1 MVTTSAG
8 TQPNGQK
15 LILVLMFT
23 MTVASMSAMMF
34 NLALPSIREQF
45 DLTLAQTSW
54 VSSLYMVI
62 YAIGTVIY
70 GKLADSVRLK
80 SLVTFGLFLFAAGSL
95 VGLFSQTFWMVL
107 VGRSLQA
114 MGAAAIPA
122 TAGLIPVRYMS
133 PDRRGSAIG
142 TVMVGLALGGVLG
155 PVISAFILNFAHWR
169 WLFSIPLFVL
179 ILLPFY
185 RTYLGDEPSTPAKVD
200 WMGGGLLS
208 ATVVLLVLSLTSHS
222 LWMFAVGICIL
233 GVFIKWIRNVD
244 DPFIQPRLFRNKSYT
259 FGILMMLLISGSVV
273 SLSFLSPLLLTHVQ
287 QLSPGWVGL
296 VMVPAAM
303 TQALFGRKA
312 GTLVD
317 RRGSA
322 YIFTIA
328 SGLLLISFV
337 LLSTFIG
344 TSPLFISAF
353 LIFGN
358 VGQMCLAIAM
368 SNTISATLPKEQV
381 GIGIGILQ
389 MTNFIMF
396 AVASA
401 VYSSLLD
408 LGTVTKL
415 NLANGYED
423 GIMYS
428 NIFFVLAILQ
438 AALLIFYHVQFVKMS
453 GASVQAN
460 K

>member
-1 MVTTSAG
+1 MNTESEN
-8 TQPNGQK
+8 TQVNGQK
-15 LILVLMFT
+15 LILILMFT
-23 MTVASMSAMMF
+23 MTISSMSAMMF
-34 NLALPSIREQF
+34 NLALPSIRDQF

-80 SLVTFGLFLFAAGSL
+80 SLLTFGLLLFAGGSL

-107 VGRSLQA
+107 AGRSLQA

-122 TAGLIPVRYMS
+122 AAGLIPVRYMS
-133 PDRRGSAIG
+133 PERRGSAIG
-142 TVMVGLALGGVLG
+142 TAMVGLALGGVLG

-169 WLFSIPLFVL
+169 WLFSIPLFGL

-208 ATVVLLVLSLTSHS
+208 ATVVLLVLSLTNHS
-222 LWMFAVGICIL
+222 VWMLVAGICAM
-233 GVFIKWIRNVD
+233 GVLIKWIRKVD

-287 QLSPGWVGL
+287 HLSPVWVGL
-296 VMVPAAM
+296 VMVPAAI
-303 TQALFGRKA
+303 TQAFFGRKA
-312 GTLVD
+312 GKLVD

-322 YIFTIA
+322 YVFTIA

-368 SNTISATLPKEQV
+368 SNTISSTLPKEQV

-408 LGTVTKL
+408 LGTITKF
-415 NLANGYED
+415 NVANGYGD

-428 NIFFVLAILQ
+428 NIFLVLAILQ
-438 AALLIFYHVQFVKMS
+438 AALLIFYHARFVKMG
-453 GASVQAN
+453 GASVQVT